1 MKFSGTDKVPVSDY
15 YKTLEGRGNVAYLL
29 NKQLH
34 NHATFSNNIHTR
46 FSNSTFD
53 TVVDTIKAISCVN
66 FDTEAELLDYN
77 RVITNLL
84 VNGYYD
90 TPYLRNDCFGRNGVH
105 TTFPRYKYDENEDY
119 VIDTEPFI
127 LYPVEVVLTEKFN
140 GTDKELQMYKEGI
153 MKMADSYKR
162 IYVTVKRVNR
172 KTDESE
178 MSRYL
183 TAQYVD
189 STMVCPI
196 SKRKVTIIPKSKFTF
211 KIPIPVILVVNPNND
226 KVYPIS
232 IERIYYYMQLY
243 NKKYNYNVD
252 KEPIEHLDI
261 TNVYLNNK
269 IVNINK
275 LIKQYRYV

>member
-1 MKFSGTDKVPVSDY
+1 MKFSGTDEVPVSDY
-15 YKTLEGRGNVAYLL
+15 YKTLEGHGNVAYLIS
-29 NKQLH
+29 KQLH
-34 NHATFSNNIHTR
+34 NHAIFSNNIHTR

-105 TTFPRYKYDENEDY
+105 TTFPRYKYDENEDCI
-119 VIDTEPFI
+119 IDTEPFT

-162 IYVTVKRVNR
+162 VYIAIKQVSRT
-172 KTDESE
+172 TDESK

-189 STMVCPI
+189 STIVCPM
-196 SKRKVTIIPKSKFTF
+196 SKRKVTVIPKSKFTF

-232 IERIYYYMQLY
+232 IESIRYYLDLY
-243 NKKYNYNVD
+243 NKKYINRID
-252 KEPIEHLDI
+252 ETPIDCFDI
-261 TNVYLNNK
+261 TDVYLNNK